1 MLVQFI
7 LESMPLNVS
16 HSNIELPEQ
25 RCLDFC
31 AVHTLKMRALSRSLD
46 TDPKSTFWR
55 VYSPRLLSY
64 RTKRYRWKKVPCA
77 SRRLPQFQLESMP
90 QMYRFP
96 SLNCDNRTVLI

>member
-55 VYSPRLLSY
+55 VYSPRLL
-64 RTKRYRWKKVPCA
+64 C
-77 SRRLPQFQLESMP
+77 LPQFQLESMP